1 MCGIIGFNWKDRE
14 QINKAM
20 ELLHHRGPDDEGFY
34 VDGEISIGHRR
45 LSIIDLT
52 SAGRQPMTDIEGR
65 YYLIYNGE
73 IYNYIE
79 LRDELKKK
87 GHRFSTDTD
96 SEVIIYAYKEWGEEA
111 LARFNGMFAFCIYDS
126 VEKKLFLARDRF
138 GVKPLYYQL
147 YNGRFIFSS
156 EIKPILFLSE
166 KPRAP
171 YETAIFDY
179 LLYNFYNYSENTFF
193 DGIYSLL
200 PGHYMFFDLPKRAL
214 EIRRWYDISLENRW
228 TGSLEDASDRFR
240 ELFID
245 AIRLR
250 LRSDVEIGTCLSG
263 GLDSSSIVC
272 NLKRF
277 GPRFTDRFKSFSVV
291 FDDPSIDESP
301 YIHEVIRQGD
311 FDGYFTTPAI
321 DDLLNDVTDL
331 IIHQEEPFGGTSI
344 FAQWCVM
351 KLTHRHNVKVLLDGQ
366 GGDELLGGYPFFFA
380 YLFLEKLKKMR
391 LLDLLREIKGYRRHF
406 REQDAFLMVILLML
420 PSYLKVKAM
429 SRYFHSAIDR
439 GFIDKHSKDSVYPT
453 AMYSLTDL
461 NKALYNRMR
470 FSLPQLLREE
480 DKNSMSFSIEAR
492 LPFLDYRVVEFLFSL
507 PSEYKLHNGL
517 SKHILRESM
526 RDVLPQKVYKRTLKL
541 GFPTPLEEWIR
552 DDRFGKFMEN
562 IIFSEA
568 SKKRGYYDMDSLRR
582 VFDGHRQRK
591 LDATQILWKIFNL
604 EMWFN
609 IFIEKKDANV

>member
-1 MCGIIGFNWKDRE
+1 MCGIIGFNWKNKE
-14 QINKAM
+14 QLNKAM
-20 ELLHHRGPDDEGFY
+20 VLMNHRGPDDEGFY
-34 VDGEISIGHRR
+34 VDDEVSLGHRR

-52 SAGRQPMTDIEGR
+52 SAGRQPMTDSEAR
-65 YYLIYNGE
+65 YYLIFNGE

-79 LRDELKKK
+79 LKDELKRK

-96 SEVIIYAYKEWGEEA
+96 SEVIIYAYKEWGEKA
-111 LARFNGMFAFCIYDS
+111 LNRFNGMFAFCIYDS
-126 VEKKLFLARDRF
+126 VEKRLFLARDRF
-138 GVKPLYYQL
+138 GVKPLYYQFH
-147 YNGRFIFSS
+147 NNRFIFSS
-156 EIKPILFLSE
+156 EIKPILLLSD
-166 KPRAP
+166 RAP
-171 YETAIFDY
+171 APHETAIFDY

-193 DGIYSLL
+193 EGIYSLL
-200 PGHYMFFDLPKRAL
+200 PGHYMFFDLVEKQL
-214 EIRRWYDISLENRW
+214 SVKRWYDIPLENRW
-228 TGSLEDASDRFR
+228 TGGFEDASDKFR
-240 ELFID
+240 ELFVD

-272 NLKRF
+272 NLKQF

-301 YIHEVIRQGD
+301 YIHEVIHHGD
-311 FDGYFTTPAI
+311 FEGYFTTPSV

-331 IIHQEEPFGGTSI
+331 ITHQEEPFGGTSI

-351 KLTHRHNVKVLLDGQ
+351 KLTHSHNVKVLLDGQ

-380 YLFLEKLKKMR
+380 YLFLEKLKKMKLIE
-391 LLDLLREIKGYRRHF
+391 LLGEIRGYRRHF
-406 REQDAFLMVILLML
+406 REHDAFLMIILLML
-420 PSYLKVKAM
+420 SPSLKVMAM
-429 SRYFHSAIDR
+429 SRYFHSAINKD
-439 GFIDKHSKDSVYPT
+439 FIKRYAKDSVYPSV
-453 AMYSLTDL
+453 MYSLTDL

-507 PSEYKLHNGL
+507 PSDFKLHNGL

-526 RDVLPQKVYKRTLKL
+526 RGVLPEKIYRRTLKL

-552 DDRFGKFMEN
+552 DERFGRFMEDV
-562 IIFSEA
+562 IFSET
-568 SKKRGYYDMDSLRR
+568 SKKRGYYDMDILRQ
-582 VFDGHRQRK
+582 VFEGHRRRR
-591 LDATQILWKIFNL
+591 LDATQILWKTFNL
-604 EMWFN
+604 EMWFK
-609 IFIEKKDANV
+609 IFIEKKGIYN

>member
-1 MCGIIGFNWKDRE
+1 MCGIIGFNWKNRE
-14 QINKAM
+14 QLNRAM
-20 ELLHHRGPDDEGFY
+20 ELLNHRGPDDEGLF
-34 VDGEISIGHRR
+34 VDDEISLGHRR

-52 SAGRQPMTDIEGR
+52 SAGRQPMIDGEAR
-65 YYLIYNGE
+65 YFLVFNGE

-79 LRDELKKK
+79 LRQELKEK
-87 GHRFSTDTD
+87 GHIFSTDTD
-96 SEVIIYAYKEWGEEA
+96 SEVIIYAYKEWGA
-111 LARFNGMFAFCIYDS
+111 QSLDRFNGMFAFCIYDS
-126 VEKKLFLARDRF
+126 LEKKLFLARDRF
-138 GVKPLYYQL
+138 GVKPLYYQF

-156 EIKPILFLSE
+156 EIKPIILLSE
-166 KPRAP
+166 RSPTP

-193 DGIYSLL
+193 ESICSLL
-200 PGHYMFFDLPKRAL
+200 PGHYMFFDLAEKRL
-214 EIRRWYDISLENRW
+214 NIKKWYDIPLKNRW
-228 TGSLEDASDRFR
+228 TGSFDDATDRFR

-272 NLKRF
+272 NLKQF
-277 GPRFTDRFKSFSVV
+277 GPKFTERFKSFSVV
-291 FDDPSIDESP
+291 FDDPAIDESP
-301 YIHEVIRQGD
+301 YIHEVIRHGD
-311 FDGYFTTPAI
+311 FEGYFTTPTV
-321 DDLLNDVTDL
+321 DDLLKDVVSL
-331 IIHQEEPFGGTSI
+331 ITHQEEPFGGTSI

-351 KLTHRHNVKVLLDGQ
+351 KLTRSHNVKVLLDGQ

-380 YLFLEKLKKMR
+380 YLFLEKLKKM
-391 LLDLLREIKGYRRHF
+391 DLSGLFYEIKSYRRHF
-406 REQDAFLMVILLML
+406 REQDAFLMIILLLL
-420 PSYLKVKAM
+420 PPSLKVKAM

-439 GFIDKHSKDSVYPT
+439 GFINRYSKDSVYPSL
-453 AMYSLTDL
+453 MYSMTDL
-461 NKALYNRMR
+461 NRALYNRMK

-507 PSEYKLHNGL
+507 PSDFKLHNGL

-526 RDVLPQKVYKRTLKL
+526 KCILPEKIYRRTLKL

-552 DDRFGKFMEN
+552 DDRFGRFMEDV
-562 IIFSEA
+562 IFSEA
-568 SKKRGYYDMDSLRR
+568 SKKRGYYDMDMLRR
-582 VFDGHRQRK
+582 VFEEHQGRR

-604 EMWFN
+604 EMWFK
-609 IFIEKKDANV
+609 IFIEKAMK